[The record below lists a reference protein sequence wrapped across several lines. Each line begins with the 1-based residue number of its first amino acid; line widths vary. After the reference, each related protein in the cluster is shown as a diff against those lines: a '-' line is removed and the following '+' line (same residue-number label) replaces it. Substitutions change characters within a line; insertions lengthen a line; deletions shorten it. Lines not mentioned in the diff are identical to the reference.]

1 MTVHVTTVCRSP
13 VWTRTRVYSNLTYQ
27 ICKQQSFMD
36 SEGEKRLISTFQAQQ
51 TCRYTLVILTGILN
65 TSFVSTY
72 TLACKVCFSGY
83 SFTFTGNGATRHYS
97 FPNAAFTF
105 SLDCSTLPANRR
117 QFRCQ
122 RSRRFQPGQP
132 FQQKQ
137 AEQQQPMGLQQ
148 AANKQKMIIY
158 TVFSHQTSIH
168 AQKHQS
174 RLAVGHD
181 GTYF

>member
-72 TLACKVCFSGY
+72 TLACKFCFSGY

-97 FPNAAFTF
+97 FANAASRGNYILLRLSNLACKSASIPLSAFPALSAWATF
-105 SLDCSTLPANRR
+105 PAEA
-117 QFRCQ
+117 
-122 RSRRFQPGQP
+122 GW
-132 FQQKQ
+132 
-137 AEQQQPMGLQQ
+137 AT
-148 AANKQKMIIY
+148 AADGAP
-158 TVFSHQTSIH
+158 TSC
-168 AQKHQS
+168 K
-174 RLAVGHD
+174 
-181 GTYF
+181 